1 MPPIPIADE
10 FYRASNDGEIDA
22 DLIQAFSH
30 NYELTLAAHAG
41 TGYGSGNAT
50 QATSN
55 ASAVVTGITLP
66 TSAPAGGGY
75 ITFRVQYSGGG
86 DISHTVPVAT
96 FYALTEVPTVGNP
109 LDDTDSV
116 EFSNADGSYRIGRRG
131 ATLVFA
137 AGNIDTYTVTATLD
151 SFVGY
156 DSASTTGAIRN
167 SSGAVTRDGQAY
179 TLTSFRQH
187 QTYIIAAMTPA
198 TNAETVFSGDHLDW
212 NGNTLQFSD
221 ATYASGTWTWSSQ
234 TEGVLAAGDVDVSMQ
249 APLTDSAGRVLAPRL
264 PYASMTQ
271 DGIITSNE
279 RDRIHTSVDGAHLED
294 APEHTA
300 DTLQDSDEFLIHDAS
315 VTQGSQLAEIRVDQV
330 KELIRDTIGTALTAG
345 TNVTI
350 TEQDAAN
357 TITIAA
363 SGTGGAND
371 DRLDPTTTLPAPDT
385 ESAGS
390 VRSFMP
396 TGSEWGI
403 YVNEPLPTAAASNTA
418 RGVAS
423 ESAVTGVFVFTEVE
437 AHGDR
442 TQFQWRQAGAGG
454 GQPASR
460 VLIGR
465 RHAGTSPPATLYAQ
479 VTAAGGPFNITY
491 ARNTG
496 ADTTTEYAYDDSATT
511 ITAGAGPVSIALYTD
526 SGRTTAYA
534 IKDER
539 HWVRSASAS
548 VMATIPVSGFGPV
561 AGYSTA
567 NVGTLTAQTI
577 GLSTPTAPANGY
589 SVTDNRIT
597 VPSAGTYRIEAVFQ
611 ITNDGPTGGSRLYPR
626 IHAQVVDSGGTATD
640 VDWSYQQEYSGK
652 SPTSGGGQGPS
663 PVTFHYAT
671 TVEITD
677 PTDTIRLIA
686 DGNAREIPNWG
697 ILATDSELR
706 ISSVVVATSATYT
719 GLSQGDVDARVAA
732 AGFATTA
739 QLADADMAE
748 RVRDWIGT
756 ALTAGTNVTVTP
768 DDAANT
774 ITIASTASGGLDQ
787 AAVDARIAAEV
798 DDWALVEND
807 RTLIP
812 ISKLPDKLQEIDEA
826 VTGDGWDQDQTN
838 GQVSSAT
845 AASQGSTIPTTL
857 TYDKSTYEQSPRV
870 TNYFVQVRVLVAQ
883 KTELANWR
891 ISLEETDQPR
901 QNFVG
906 TAWTHIGDQAGWAYY
921 EQQIADLP
929 VGVHVNIET
938 FDPLSLDTS
947 KIELLGATSP
957 AQYYGTGFRV
967 SDLGWHSLPA
977 GGAMGSGG
985 GLSISFMASLWR
997 WSTTVPTPGVIPGA
1011 TYGTTGWTGLPT
1023 NFNDRAE
1030 NAPRVAGGGDT
1041 LYRYDFWITVTNGV
1055 YSVGR
1060 ASIVA
1065 ETALNTQYSNDIA
1078 TDINAP
1084 GATTTWSSTP
1094 TASSRSFRVRD
1105 PYTGLWSQARSLAP
1119 DSGWKSLGRFDGFF
1133 GAMTPAHSLTLT
1145 PEVDLDSI
1153 TWLVLEYEKY
1163 DSSGQTQWKSFVAI
1177 FAKFISTVG
1186 YGSGTNTVPHS
1197 ISVGFRR
1204 DGQIGVSA
1212 YNLSNNIADDASEA
1226 AGFRFRFQRPN
1237 GVNDVNKVGAIVMEH
1252 PWSRSQRGYVN
1263 VWAY

>member
-30 NYELTLAAHAG
+30 NYELTLAAQAG
-41 TGYGSGNAT
+41 TAYGSGSAT

-96 FYALTEVPTVGNP
+96 FYGLTEVPTVGNP

-137 AGNIDTYTVTATLD
+137 AGTIDTYTVTATLD

-167 SSGAVTRDGQAY
+167 SSGAVTRSGQTY

-187 QTYIIAAMTPA
+187 QTYIVAAMTPD
-198 TNAETVFSGDHLDW
+198 TNAESVFGGDHLDW

-221 ATYASGTWTWSSQ
+221 ATYASGAWTWSGQ
-234 TEGVLAAGDVDVSMQ
+234 TAGVLAAGDVDVSMQ
-249 APLTDSAGRVLAPRL
+249 APLTDSAGQVLTARL
-264 PYASMTQ
+264 PVSELDSRWRQAAWANFGQ
-271 DGIITSNE
+271 
-279 RDRIHTSVDGAHLED
+279 
-294 APEHTA
+294 PEP
-300 DTLQDSDEFLIHDAS
+300 SGGGNDE
-315 VTQGSQLAEIRVDQV
+315 
-330 KELIRDTIGTALTAG
+330 
-345 TNVTI
+345 
-350 TEQDAAN
+350 
-357 TITIAA
+357 
-363 SGTGGAND
+363 
-371 DRLDPTTTLPAPDT
+371 RLDPTTTLPAPDT

-460 VLIGR
+460 LLIGR

-511 ITAGAGPVSIALYTD
+511 ITAGAGPVIIALYTD

-548 VMATIPVSGFGPV
+548 VMATIPVSGF
-561 AGYSTA
+561 ASTTG
-567 NVGTLTAQTI
+567 VLGTSIADLTAQTV

-589 SVTDNRIT
+589 SVTDNRIA
-597 VPSAGTYRIEAVFQ
+597 VPAAGSYRIEATLRFNATANPSGTPGNGA
-611 ITNDGPTGGSRLYPR
+611 ITGGSRLYPR
-626 IHAQVVDSGGTATD
+626 VHVQIVDSGGTATD
-640 VDWSYQQEYSGK
+640 VGYSYQQEYATKAGV
-652 SPTSGGGQGPS
+652 QGPV
-663 PVTFHYAT
+663 PTTFHYST

-677 PTDTIRLIA
+677 TTDTIRLIA
-686 DGNAREIPNWG
+686 DGQAREIPNWE
-697 ILATDSELR
+697 ILAANSELR
-706 ISSVVVATSATYT
+706 ISSVVIATSATYT
-719 GLSQGDVDARVAA
+719 GLSQGDVNTLIAA
-732 AGFATTA
+732 AGHATTA
-739 QLADADMAE
+739 QLADAAMAE

-756 ALTAGTNVTVTP
+756 ALTAGTNVTITA
-768 DDAANT
+768 DDAADT

-798 DDWALVEND
+798 EAWALDDND
-807 RTLIP
+807 TLIP

-826 VTGDGWDQDQTN
+826 ITGDGWDQDQTN

-870 TNYFVQVRVLVAQ
+870 TNYYVQVRVLVAQ

-997 WSTTVPTPGVIPGA
+997 WVDGAAPTPGVIAGA

-1030 NAPRVAGGGDT
+1030 NATRTGSGNDQ
-1041 LYRYDFWITVTNGV
+1041 LYRYDFLITVTNGV

-1065 ETALNTQYSNDIA
+1065 ETALNTQYSNDLA
-1078 TDINAP
+1078 SAINAP

-1094 TASSRSFRVRD
+1094 TASSQSFRVRD
-1105 PYTGLWSQARSLAP
+1105 PSTGTWSGARSLAP
-1119 DSGWKSLGRFDGFF
+1119 ESGWKSLGRFNAYFADT
-1133 GAMTPAHSLTLT
+1133 TPAHSLTMS
-1145 PEVDLDSI
+1145 PEIDLDAI

-1163 DSSGQTQWKSFVAI
+1163 DSTGTVLWKSFVAI

-1212 YNLSNNIADDASEA
+1212 YNLSNNIANDASEA

-1252 PWSRSQRGYVN
+1252 PWSRLQRGYVD

>member
-1 MPPIPIADE
+1 MTPIPIADE

-30 NYELTLAAHAG
+30 NYELTLAAQAG
-41 TGYGSGNAT
+41 TGYGSGNVT

-55 ASAVVTGITLP
+55 ASAAVTGITLP

-75 ITFRVQYSGGG
+75 ITFRVQYAGGG
-86 DISHTVPVAT
+86 DISFTVPVAT
-96 FYALTEVPTVGNP
+96 FYALAEVATTGNP
-109 LDDTDSV
+109 LTDANSV

-131 ATLVFA
+131 AILEFA
-137 AGNIDTYTVTATLD
+137 SDTIATYTVTATLD

-198 TNAETVFSGDHLDW
+198 TNAESVFGGDHLDW

-234 TEGVLAAGDVDVSMQ
+234 TEGVLAVGDVDVSMQ
-249 APLTDSAGRVLAPRL
+249 APLTDSAGQVLTARL
-264 PYASMTQ
+264 PVSELDSRWRQAAWANFGQ
-271 DGIITSNE
+271 
-279 RDRIHTSVDGAHLED
+279 
-294 APEHTA
+294 PEP
-300 DTLQDSDEFLIHDAS
+300 SGGGNDE
-315 VTQGSQLAEIRVDQV
+315 
-330 KELIRDTIGTALTAG
+330 
-345 TNVTI
+345 
-350 TEQDAAN
+350 
-357 TITIAA
+357 
-363 SGTGGAND
+363 
-371 DRLDPTTTLPAPDT
+371 RLDPTTTLPAPDT

-496 ADTTTEYAYDDSATT
+496 ADTTAEYAYDDSATT
-511 ITAGAGPVSIALYTD
+511 ITAGAGPVIIALYTD

-548 VMATIPVSGFGPV
+548 VMATIPVSGFGPI
-561 AGYSTA
+561 AGYTA
-567 NVGTLTAQTI
+567 ADVGTLTAQTI

-589 SVTDNRIT
+589 SVTSNRIA
-597 VPSAGTYRIEAVFQ
+597 VPSAGTYRIEGVFQ
-611 ITNDGPTGGSRLYPR
+611 FTNDGPTGGSRLYPR

-663 PVTFHYAT
+663 PVSFHYAT
-671 TVEITD
+671 TVEIADT
-677 PTDTIRLIA
+677 TDTIRLIA
-686 DGNAREIPNWG
+686 DGHAREIPNWG
-697 ILATDSELR
+697 ILAANSELR
-706 ISSVVVATSATYT
+706 ISSVVIATSATYT
-719 GLSQGDVDARVAA
+719 GLSQGDVNTLIAA
-732 AGFATTA
+732 AGHATTA
-739 QLADADMAE
+739 QLADAAMAE

-756 ALTAGTNVTVTP
+756 ALTAGTNVTITP

-798 DDWALVEND
+798 EAWALDGNTTPIPDDQFTSKHEEIIDAFDGEGWGYAGGVTDPRSTPAGVND
-807 RTLIP
+807 
-812 ISKLPDKLQEIDEA
+812 
-826 VTGDGWDQDQTN
+826 VTGLTFTDGSYVQGPRQTN
-838 GQVSSAT
+838 YWIVIRIPVGEKTNLAKWRLN
-845 AASQGSTIPTTL
+845 ASDTG
-857 TYDKSTYEQSPRV
+857 
-870 TNYFVQVRVLVAQ
+870 
-883 KTELANWR
+883 
-891 ISLEETDQPR
+891 R
-901 QNFVG
+901 QNEIAA
-906 TAWTHIGDQAGWAYY
+906 TSWTYITNADTTQYAYY
-921 EQQIADLP
+921 QHQIADLP
-929 VGVHVNIET
+929 SGATVGAQQESP
-938 FDPLSLDTS
+938 FELDTNRVE
-947 KIELLGATSP
+947 IIGATAA
-957 AQYYGTGFRV
+957 AQYYGSGT
-967 SDLGWHSLPA
+967 SSTDIGWHVLPA
-977 GGAMGSGG
+977 GGAQGAGG
-985 GLSISFMASLWR
+985 GLSISFLASLWR
-997 WSTTVPTPGVIPGA
+997 WSNTVPTPGVIAGA
-1011 TYGTTGWTGLPT
+1011 NYGATGWTGLPS
-1023 NFNDRAE
+1023 NFNDRSE
-1030 NAPRVAGGGDT
+1030 NAVRVPGGNDQ
-1041 LYRYDFWITVTNGV
+1041 LYRYDFLITVTNGV

-1065 ETALNTQYSNDIA
+1065 ETSFNTQYSNDLA
-1078 TDINAP
+1078 SDINAP
-1084 GATTTWSSTP
+1084 GATTTWSGTP
-1094 TASSRSFRVRD
+1094 TASSQSFRVRD
-1105 PYTGLWSQARSLAP
+1105 LTTGTWSRARSLAP
-1119 DSGWKSLGRFDGFF
+1119 EAGWKSLGRFDGYFT
-1133 GAMTPAHSLTLT
+1133 GTTPAHSLTLS
-1145 PEVDLDSI
+1145 PEIDLDAL
-1153 TWLVLEYEKY
+1153 TWIVFEYEKY
-1163 DSSGQTQWKSFVAI
+1163 DSTGTVLWKSFVAI
-1177 FAKFISTVG
+1177 FAKLIATVG

-1212 YNLSNNIADDASEA
+1212 YNLSNNIANDASEA

-1252 PWSRSQRGYVN
+1252 PWSRLQRGYVD

>member
-1 MPPIPIADE
+1 MTPIPIADE

-30 NYELTLAAHAG
+30 NYELTLAAQAG
-41 TGYGSGNAT
+41 TGYGSGNVT

-55 ASAVVTGITLP
+55 ASAAVTGITLP

-75 ITFRVQYSGGG
+75 ITFRVQYAGGG
-86 DISHTVPVAT
+86 DISFTVPVAT
-96 FYALTEVPTVGNP
+96 FYALAEVATTGNP
-109 LDDTDSV
+109 LTDANSV

-131 ATLVFA
+131 AILEFA
-137 AGNIDTYTVTATLD
+137 SDTIATYTVTATLD

-187 QTYIIAAMTPA
+187 QTYIVAAMTPD
-198 TNAETVFSGDHLDW
+198 TNAESVFGGDHLDW

-234 TEGVLAAGDVDVSMQ
+234 TEGVLAVGDVDVSMQ
-249 APLTDSAGRVLAPRL
+249 APLTDSAGQVLTARL
-264 PYASMTQ
+264 PVSELDSRWRQAAWANFGQ
-271 DGIITSNE
+271 
-279 RDRIHTSVDGAHLED
+279 
-294 APEHTA
+294 PEP
-300 DTLQDSDEFLIHDAS
+300 SGGGNDE
-315 VTQGSQLAEIRVDQV
+315 
-330 KELIRDTIGTALTAG
+330 
-345 TNVTI
+345 
-350 TEQDAAN
+350 
-357 TITIAA
+357 
-363 SGTGGAND
+363 
-371 DRLDPTTTLPAPDT
+371 RLDPTTTLPAPDT

-496 ADTTTEYAYDDSATT
+496 ADTTAEYAYDDSATT
-511 ITAGAGPVSIALYTD
+511 ITAGAGPVIIALYTD

-548 VMATIPVSGFGPV
+548 VMATIPVSGFGPI
-561 AGYSTA
+561 AGYTA
-567 NVGTLTAQTI
+567 ADVGTLTAQTI
-577 GLSTPTAPANGY
+577 GLNTPTAPANGY
-589 SVTDNRIT
+589 SVTSNRIA
-597 VPSAGTYRIEAVFQ
+597 VPSAGTYRIEGVFQ
-611 ITNDGPTGGSRLYPR
+611 FTNDGPTGGSRLYPR

-663 PVTFHYAT
+663 PVSFHYAT
-671 TVEITD
+671 TVEIADT
-677 PTDTIRLIA
+677 TDTIRLIA
-686 DGNAREIPNWG
+686 DGHAREIPNWG
-697 ILATDSELR
+697 ILAANSELR
-706 ISSVVVATSATYT
+706 ISSVVIATSATYT
-719 GLSQGDVDARVAA
+719 GLSQGDVDARIAA
-732 AGFATTA
+732 AGLATTA
-739 QLADADMAE
+739 QLADAAMAE

-756 ALTAGTNVTVTP
+756 ALTAGTNVTITP

-774 ITIASTASGGLDQ
+774 ITIASTATGGLDQ

-798 DDWALVEND
+798 EAWALDDND
-807 RTLIP
+807 TLIP

-826 VTGDGWDQDQTN
+826 ITGDGWDQDQTN

-870 TNYFVQVRVLVAQ
+870 TNYYVQVRVLVAQ

-938 FDPLSLDTS
+938 FDPLSLDTG

-985 GLSISFMASLWR
+985 GLSISFMASLWK
-997 WSTTVPTPGVIPGA
+997 WQVGA
-1011 TYGTTGWTGLPT
+1011 APVAGDVAGANYGTTGWTGIPT
-1023 NFNDRAE
+1023 NFSDRAE
-1030 NAPRVAGGGDT
+1030 NAPRAGTGDQ
-1041 LYRYDFWITVTNGV
+1041 LYRFDFWITVTNGV

-1060 ASIVA
+1060 ASVVA
-1065 ETALNTQYSNDIA
+1065 ESSLNTQYSNDLA
-1078 TDINAP
+1078 AAINAP
-1084 GATTTWSSTP
+1084 GATTTWANTP
-1094 TASSRSFRVRD
+1094 TASSQSFRVRD
-1105 PYTGLWSQARSLAP
+1105 PSTGTWSGARSLAP
-1119 DSGWKSLGRFDGFF
+1119 EAGWKSLGRFNAYFADT
-1133 GAMTPAHSLTLT
+1133 TPAHSLTMS
-1145 PEVDLDSI
+1145 PEIDLDAI

-1163 DSSGQTQWKSFVAI
+1163 DSTGTVLWKSFVAI

-1212 YNLSNNIADDASEA
+1212 YNLSNNIANDASEA

-1252 PWSRSQRGYVN
+1252 PWSRLQRGYVD